1 MAQSPLGILRNKKDE
16 IYSVDAFARFAEIPA
31 SRRSKYD
38 FASIDTAARG
48 EEAKRP
54 AVLGYGYLQ
63 AVLGTLHRIVAAM
76 SFDPPGFKGRANVL
90 SASGDDAYELSWN
103 EEDEDY
109 CQQGGLSHG
118 PNFHAAV
125 LALVQC
131 IGMYLSGERIQ
142 SQELFLRWIG
152 LLREMEE
159 RYPRLDQTL
168 GWSRTTIAQAC
179 KQEEIRGSVLECCDS
194 LRAFLQYRIATRSR
208 REVRVFEEA
217 VLEPEEGRSVQLSG
231 EQLLDRG
238 LLLELAE
245 AVPALPSPKPI
256 SDEEL
261 TPVTASE
268 DRRETGPLLI
278 PVGVVRTG
286 EGSGGS
292 LDAVDG
298 ASAPGEGTES
308 LPPSSAAIP
317 VVIGDAMA
325 RAWKAEKSDKGTLVL
340 LPTTD
345 TGEIAGAG
353 VDPGARAKRLVSPL
367 ASVVGLVPTAERSGR
382 EALPGVGA
390 AEPFVPAAATLHGP
404 YVAQVD
410 MAIAMGGTLLCT
422 GPTGNGKTSL
432 FLENAIRYGWG
443 VELVVLHY
451 GKKSHLLQGTYVRSN
466 SSGDYRFAAGP
477 VARFAH
483 RVLGGERV
491 MLLLDELARAHE
503 STFSFVMDLL
513 NTYSSSEILTMRAR
527 DETDSP
533 EMRLALPDDFGAS
546 PVERYHIVTIDALH
560 VRAILPASR
569 LRIVATANQGEGY
582 EGHEFTDPAFCRRW
596 YHWLHLPGYDDD
608 VIRDILAERL
618 AIKRTSP
625 LINAMLQVDKEVA
638 QYHADEDA
646 LKFILCLPLLINWGE
661 QTLWYVNH
669 PSSTL
674 RGRYRAAF
682 ELAARN
688 TWLNR
693 VCPYKGGNLDEDVEL
708 KLLEKVRAP
717 AFTPTPS

>member
-38 FASIDTAARG
+38 FATIDTAARG
-48 EEAKRP
+48 EEAKRD

-76 SFDPPGFKGRANVL
+76 SFDPPAFKGRAEVL
-90 SASGDDAYELSWN
+90 SASGDDAYTLSWN
-103 EEDEDY
+103 EEDEGY

-125 LALVQC
+125 LALTQC

-152 LLREMEE
+152 LLQAMEK
-159 RYPRLDQTL
+159 RYPRLDQGL
-168 GWSRTTIAQAC
+168 GWSRTEIAQAC
-179 KQEEIRGSVLECCDS
+179 KQEEIRGPVLECCDS
-194 LRAFLQYRIATRSR
+194 LRVFLQYRIATRSR

-245 AVPALPSPKPI
+245 AVPALPSPKPV
-256 SDEEL
+256 SEEEL
-261 TPVTASE
+261 TPVAPLE
-268 DRRETGPLLI
+268 ERREVGPLLI
-278 PVGVVRTG
+278 PVGAVHTAV
-286 EGSGGS
+286 GSDGGA
-292 LDAVDG
+292 DAADG
-298 ASAPGEGTES
+298 ASAPGAES
-308 LPPSSAAIP
+308 LPAGAAAIP
-317 VVIGDAMA
+317 VLIGARAA
-325 RAWKAEKSDKGTLVL
+325 RAWKAARTDEGSLVL

-345 TGEIAGAG
+345 TGATAVAGEDRG
-353 VDPGARAKRLVSPL
+353 TPAKRPVSPL
-367 ASVVGLVPTAERSGR
+367 ASVVGRLPTADRSGR
-382 EALPGVGA
+382 GGRAAIGA
-390 AEPFVPAAATLHGP
+390 AEPIIPAATLRGP

-410 MAIAMGGTLLCT
+410 MAVTMGGTLLCT

-432 FLENAIRYGWG
+432 FLEHAIRYGWG

-451 GKKSHLLQGTYVRSN
+451 GKKSHMLQGSYVRSN
-466 SSGDYRFAAGP
+466 SAGGYRFAAGP

-513 NTYSSSEILTMRAR
+513 NTYSSPEILTMRGR
-527 DETDSP
+527 FESDSP

-546 PVERYHIVTIDALH
+546 AGERYHIVTIDALH
-560 VRAILPASR
+560 VRAVLPASR

-618 AIKRTSP
+618 AVKRSSP

-638 QYHADEDA
+638 RYHADEDA

-669 PSSTL
+669 PSSKL
-674 RGRYRAAF
+674 RGRYREAF

-693 VCPYKGGNLDEDVEL
+693 VCPYKGGQLDEEVEL

-717 AFTPTPS
+717 TLGSTTS

>member
-1 MAQSPLGILRNKKDE
+1 MAQSPFGILRNKKDE

-54 AVLGYGYLQ
+54 AVLGFGYLQ

-76 SFDPPGFKGRANVL
+76 SFDPPGFKGRAEVL
-90 SASGDDAYELSWN
+90 SASGDDAYDLSWN

-125 LALVQC
+125 LALAQC
-131 IGMYLSGERIQ
+131 VGMYLSGERIQ
-142 SQELFLRWIG
+142 SQELFQRWIG
-152 LLREMEE
+152 LLQAMEK
-159 RYPRLDQTL
+159 RYPRLDPDS
-168 GWSRTTIAQAC
+168 GWSRTEIAQAC
-179 KQEEIRGSVLECCDS
+179 KQEEIRGPLLECCDS

-217 VLEPEEGRSVQLSG
+217 VLEPEEGRSIQLSG
-231 EQLLDRG
+231 EQLLDRA

-245 AVPALPSPKPI
+245 AVPALPSPKPV

-261 TPVTASE
+261 TPVPPAKE
-268 DRRETGPLLI
+268 RREMGPLLI
-278 PVGVVRTG
+278 PVGVLRADDEAG
-286 EGSGGS
+286 RGPG
-292 LDAVDG
+292 AADG
-298 ASAPGEGTES
+298 ASTKGAER
-308 LPPSSAAIP
+308 LPATAAAIP
-317 VVIGDAMA
+317 VLIGTRAA
-325 RAWKAEKSDKGTLVL
+325 RAWKAARTDEGALVL

-345 TGEIAGAG
+345 TSATAVTGA
-353 VDPGARAKRLVSPL
+353 DRSMPAKRPVSPL
-367 ASVVGLVPTAERSGR
+367 ASVVSRVPTAERGGR
-382 EALPGVGA
+382 EGRAGIGA
-390 AEPFVPAAATLHGP
+390 AEPIIPAATLRGP

-410 MAIAMGGTLLCT
+410 MAVSMGGTLLCT

-432 FLENAIRYGWG
+432 FLEHAIRYGWG

-451 GKKSHLLQGTYVRSN
+451 GKKSHMLQGTYVRSTT
-466 SSGDYRFAAGP
+466 SGDYRFAAGP

-513 NTYSSSEILTMRAR
+513 NTYSSSEILTMRGR
-527 DETDSP
+527 FESESP

-546 PVERYHIVTIDALH
+546 PEERYHIVTIDALH

-618 AIKRTSP
+618 AVKRSSP
-625 LINAMLQVDKEVA
+625 LINAMLQVDKEVTR
-638 QYHADEDA
+638 YHADEDA
-646 LKFILCLPLLINWGE
+646 LKFTLCLPLLINWGE

-669 PSSTL
+669 PSSKL
-674 RGRYRAAF
+674 RGRYREAF

-693 VCPYKGGNLDEDVEL
+693 VCPYKGGRLDEEVEL

-717 AFTPTPS
+717 TLGPTTP

>member
-1 MAQSPLGILRNKKDE
+1 MAQSPFGILRNKKDE
-16 IYSVDAFARFAEIPA
+16 IYSVDAFSRFAEIPA

-48 EEAKRP
+48 EEAKRS
-54 AVLGYGYLQ
+54 AVLGFGYLQ

-76 SFDPPGFKGRANVL
+76 SFDPPGSRGRAEVL
-90 SASGDDAYELSWN
+90 SASGDDAYDLSWN

-125 LALVQC
+125 LALAQC
-131 IGMYLSGERIQ
+131 VGMYLSGERIQ

-152 LLREMEE
+152 LLQAMEK
-159 RYPRLDQTL
+159 RYPRLDQSQ
-168 GWSRTTIAQAC
+168 GWSRTEIAQAC
-179 KQEEIRGSVLECCDS
+179 KQEEIRGPLLECCDS
-194 LRAFLQYRIATRSR
+194 LRAFLQYRVATRSR

-231 EQLLDRG
+231 EQLLDRA

-245 AVPALPSPKPI
+245 AVPALPSPKPV

-261 TPVTASE
+261 TPVPPAKE
-268 DRRETGPLLI
+268 RKEMGPLLI
-278 PVGVVRTG
+278 PVGVVRAEDEATREPG
-286 EGSGGS
+286 
-292 LDAVDG
+292 AADG
-298 ASAPGEGTES
+298 ASPPAADI
-308 LPPSSAAIP
+308 LPATAAAIP
-317 VVIGDAMA
+317 VLIGAPAA
-325 RAWKAEKSDKGTLVL
+325 RAWKAARTDEGALVL
-340 LPTTD
+340 LPSTD
-345 TGEIAGAG
+345 TSATAVAG
-353 VDPGARAKRLVSPL
+353 VAHGTPAKRPVSPL
-367 ASVVGLVPTAERSGR
+367 ASVIGRVPAAERSGWEGR
-382 EALPGVGA
+382 PGAAA
-390 AEPFVPAAATLHGP
+390 AEPIIPAATLRGP

-410 MAIAMGGTLLCT
+410 MAVAMGGTLLCT

-432 FLENAIRYGWG
+432 FLEHAIRYGWG

-451 GKKSHLLQGTYVRSN
+451 GKKSHMLQGTYVRSN
-466 SSGDYRFAAGP
+466 TSGDYRFAAGP

-483 RVLGGERV
+483 RVLSGERV

-513 NTYSSSEILTMRAR
+513 NTYSSSEILTMRGR
-527 DETDSP
+527 FESDSP

-546 PVERYHIVTIDALH
+546 PGERYHIVTIDALH
-560 VRAILPASR
+560 VRAVLPASR
-569 LRIVATANQGEGY
+569 LRLVATANQGEGY

-638 QYHADEDA
+638 RYHADEDA

-669 PSSTL
+669 PSSKL
-674 RGRYRAAF
+674 RGRYREAF

-693 VCPYKGGNLDEDVEL
+693 VCPYKGGQLDEEVEL
-708 KLLEKVRAP
+708 KLLAKVRG
-717 AFTPTPS
+717 TTLGSPTP